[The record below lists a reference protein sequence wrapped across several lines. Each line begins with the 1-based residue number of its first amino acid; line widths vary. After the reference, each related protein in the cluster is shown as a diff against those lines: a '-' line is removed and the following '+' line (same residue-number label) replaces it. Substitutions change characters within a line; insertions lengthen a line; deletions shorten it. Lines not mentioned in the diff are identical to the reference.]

1 MGLSSLCFP
10 LIHLHFDYFGPKTT
24 VASITILKEDL
35 MELVTLSFA
44 ESTAVCLIVKDAFE
58 TGQEAPKDCGFDD
71 TLTGN

>member
-1 MGLSSLCFP
+1 
-10 LIHLHFDYFGPKTT
+10 
-24 VASITILKEDL
+24 

-71 TLTGN
+71 TLTGNEYLEIFCNVQETAKGIHGGFGGN